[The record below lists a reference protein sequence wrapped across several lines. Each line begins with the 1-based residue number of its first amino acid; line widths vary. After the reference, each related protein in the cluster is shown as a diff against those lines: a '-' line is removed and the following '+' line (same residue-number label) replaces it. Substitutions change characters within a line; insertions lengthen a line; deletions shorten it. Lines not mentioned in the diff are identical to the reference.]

1 MSSLRTARP
10 AFVAALL
17 AAAAVSQVP
26 EWTTLPTTSPTMLF
40 AEASI
45 VGVQDALGYHVY
57 SSYTHAFVDLP
68 VPASPA
74 AQFYGCDDHCV
85 VVDGAVAWGFA
96 TRDGIWRPQSL
107 NGTVYVQ
114 SPNTGANWLTVVV
127 DGNDVHTFAGLL
139 GTWTT
144 VHFASTPMIALGR
157 MAVIMSDTTHTVA
170 VSAHFGEAVELGVP
184 GVTQVDA
191 VGYAGIA
198 RTASYFHVFSA
209 QRNRWRTIAA
219 SPSATLTKPP
229 SRAGYVIVREA
240 NSMNFYSALTDNQ
253 VVLFHGPAATLSA
266 QADVAAVQDGNAVFA
281 YSCASGTIDVV
292 TTAATWSVDV
302 QQDLV
307 VANDGSNLY
316 AFGLRAGVF
325 APALTGGHLV
335 TTSYGAALAL
345 SLTNGE
351 YLAFSCLTNE
361 WVQAP
366 PGSWAASFVMY
377 NAVVLADISG
387 TLHGFSVNRGEW
399 TSQPAPVANTYAVH
413 KAAFCAQSGL
423 RLDAFNGRTGRW
435 CTLTTAGPA
444 VLTAFDMSVVADDGQ
459 HLHCWSCYR
468 DDWSTTPCVAMQKQL
483 RDECA
488 YGYDGATVH
497 VWSGSSQ
504 VSEWANL
511 PEYWRILAR
520 GGRLRYVVGGAPG
533 ELAFVVLSTQ
543 RANLPSP
550 WGTVHVDPSVAV
562 AIPVVIP
569 PAGVDGFGTIV
580 PDSPALSGLVLYAQG
595 LFFSPALGDFYLCDY
610 FESTIL

>member
-1 MSSLRTARP
+1 MSPLPTALP
-10 AFVAALL
+10 AVAAALFATATIAQL
-17 AAAAVSQVP
+17 PAWS
-26 EWTTLPTTSPTMLF
+26 TLPTASPSLLF

-45 VGVQDALGYHVY
+45 VCVQDGLGYHAY

-68 VPASPA
+68 VPASPS

-85 VVDGAVAWGFA
+85 IVDGTTAWGFA
-96 TRDGIWRPQSL
+96 SRDGRWHAQPLS
-107 NGTVYVQ
+107 GPVYVAP
-114 SPNTGANWLTVVV
+114 PNTGANWLTVVV
-127 DGNDVHTFAGLL
+127 DGNDAHTFSGLL

-144 VHFASTPMIALGR
+144 VHFAAPPSIALGR
-157 MAVIMSDTTHTVA
+157 MAAVLSDTARTVA
-170 VSAHFGEAVELGVP
+170 ISAHFGDAIELGFP

-191 VGYAGIA
+191 VGYVGVA
-198 RTASYFHVFSA
+198 RTGSWFHLFSA

-219 SPSATLTKPP
+219 SPTAVLTKPP

-253 VVLFHGPAATLSA
+253 VVLFHGPTATLSA
-266 QADVAAVQDGNAVFA
+266 QADVAAVQDGNTVFA

-292 TTAATWSVDV
+292 STTATWTVDV

-316 AFGLRAGVF
+316 AFGLRAGAF
-325 APALTGGHLV
+325 APALTGGHV
-335 TTSYGAALAL
+335 VSTSYGAALAL
-345 SLTNGE
+345 SLTTGD

-361 WVQAP
+361 WVQSP
-366 PGSWAASFVMY
+366 PGSWAASFVLY
-377 NAVVLADISG
+377 NAVVLVDFSG
-387 TLHGFSVNRGEW
+387 TLHGFSGNRGTW
-399 TSQPAPVANTYAVH
+399 TSQPAPVANTYAAQ

-423 RLDAFNGRTGRW
+423 RLDAFDGRSGRW
-435 CTLTTAGPA
+435 HSLTTANPA
-444 VLTAFDMSVVADDGQ
+444 ILTAFDMSVMADDGQ
-459 HLHCWSCYR
+459 NLYCWSCYK
-468 DDWSTTPCVAMQKQL
+468 DGWSTTPCAAVQKQL

-488 YGYDGATVH
+488 YGYDGTSVH

-543 RANLPSP
+543 SADVPSP
-550 WGTVHVDPSVAV
+550 WGTVYVDPSVAV
-562 AIPVVIP
+562 AIPIVIP
-569 PAGVDGFGTIV
+569 PTGVDGFGTTV
-580 PDSPALSGLVLYAQG
+580 PDTPALSGLAIYAQG
-595 LFFSPALGDFYLCDY
+595 LFFSPALGGFYLSDY